1 MIWAR
6 VRRNYPEGMRSMNS
20 KIDPW
25 WSQGIDQRVGVC
37 GNSTALKVA
46 YFYPCPSPSTFR
58 YRVYNMIEALER
70 SGRSDVVA
78 TWFHMGEINELLSVL
93 GSIDV
98 LVLVRTPFD
107 EQIADIIARAR
118 MLRVKLIF
126 DCDDLV
132 FDPKYAHLGAVN
144 NALPLND
151 GSQMDKW
158 YASVARLN
166 ATAQHCDA
174 GIATNSYLAEMLSRV
189 VSGPVFIV
197 RNFLNKRQEDV
208 SAVLL
213 SERCSEI
220 PNFDENFTI
229 GYFSGSKTHKS
240 DFELVSD
247 ALIDALETYKQVTL
261 KLVGFVDLP
270 VSFMRFLDRLQIL
283 DYVNWID
290 LQRQISSVDLNIA
303 PLQVNHFSNSKSE
316 LKYFEA
322 AVVGTYSCVANT
334 YSYRSSIPSIDLGCV
349 VTDGDW
355 SSAIFH
361 SLEHVLSA
369 STCSSRQDLSRYAIE
384 KWSSASVGFELAEKL
399 LLINNQLS

>member
-1 MIWAR
+1 M
-6 VRRNYPEGMRSMNS
+6 SS

-25 WSQGIDQRVGVC
+25 WSQGIDERVGIC
-37 GNSTALKVA
+37 GNSSALKVA
-46 YFYPCPSPSTFR
+46 YFYPHPSPSTFR
-58 YRVYNMIEALER
+58 YRVYNMIEALVR

-78 TWFHMGEINELLSVL
+78 TWFHMGEVNELLLVL
-93 GSIDV
+93 CDIDV
-98 LVLVRTPFD
+98 LVLVRTPFG
-107 EQIADIIARAR
+107 ERVADIIAKAR
-118 MLRVKLIF
+118 MLRVKVIF

-144 NALPLND
+144 NALPLDD
-151 GSQMDKW
+151 GLQMDKW
-158 YASVARLN
+158 YSSVARLN

-174 GIATNSYLAEMLSRV
+174 GIVTNSYLAEMLSRV
-189 VSGPVFIV
+189 VSGPVFV
-197 RNFLNKRQEDV
+197 MRNFLNKHQEDV

-213 SERCSEI
+213 TERCSEV

-229 GYFSGSKTHKS
+229 GYFSGSKTHGS

-247 ALIDALETYKQVTL
+247 ALIEVLEKYKQVNL

-270 VSFMRFLDRLQIL
+270 VNFMRFLDRVQVV
-283 DYVNWID
+283 DFVNWVN
-290 LQRQISSVDLNIA
+290 LQHQISSVDLNIA

-334 YSYRSSIPSIDLGCV
+334 YSYRNAVPSIDLGCV

-355 SSAIFH
+355 FSGIVH
-361 SLEHVLSA
+361 SLEHVLNTG
-369 STCSSRQDLSRYAIE
+369 TCSSRQYLSRHAIE
-384 KWSSASVGFELAEKL
+384 KWSSALVGFELAEKL
-399 LLINNQLS
+399 ILINNQLS